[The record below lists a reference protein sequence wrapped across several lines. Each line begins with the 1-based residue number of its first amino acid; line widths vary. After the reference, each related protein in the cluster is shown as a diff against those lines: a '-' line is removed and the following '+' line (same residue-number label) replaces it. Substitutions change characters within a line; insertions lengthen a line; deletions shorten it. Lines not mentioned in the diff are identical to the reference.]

1 MMPPPPVTIDDVDAK
16 LDRVLAALSM
26 LTDQMLEAKQERV
39 SIASKL
45 ADLEADVAVLK
56 RRAQVHITRRI

>member
-1 MMPPPPVTIDDVDAK
+1 MIPPPPVTIDDVDAK
-16 LDRVLAALSM
+16 LDRVLAALAM

-39 SIASKL
+39 SIAGKL

>member
-1 MMPPPPVTIDDVDAK
+1 MPPPPVTIDDVDAK